1 MDPRDFLHFI
11 YRRFL
16 AVVLIT
22 TIGLGLGL
30 GYTFS
35 YDKGTRNGLI
45 FITLGMEIPEGIP
58 ASYMITSDGHN
69 VVDHFAETVQGWFLN
84 PAMDERIDDLAGADA
99 SVSVRKQEK
108 QNLLVEVTVEK
119 NDNAQVATE
128 AVLEILKED
137 VISYDGITN
146 TDFVVAL
153 SSMTFS
159 ETAPNYLMNGAV
171 GGLLGFLFVILF
183 FLLVDYL
190 LRRVSFPSQVERL
203 VGAAPL
209 HAPRHDEVIVV
220 ELGRTTEHD
229 LKRILSEKGGPFD
242 YILK

>member
-1 MDPRDFLHFI
+1 MDPREFLHFI

-22 TIGLGLGL
+22 SIGFGLGL
-30 GYTFS
+30 GYTFL
-35 YDKGTRNGLI
+35 YDKGSQSGLI

-84 PAMDERIDDLAGADA
+84 PAMDARIDELAGVDA

-108 QNLLVEVTVEK
+108 QNLLVEIKVGKTDDVQK
-119 NDNAQVATE
+119 AAD
-128 AVLEILKED
+128 AVLAILKED
-137 VISYDGITN
+137 VASYDGITN

-153 SSMTFS
+153 SSVTFS
-159 ETAPNYLMNGAV
+159 KTAPNYLVHGTV
-171 GGLLGFLFVILF
+171 GGLMGFLFIVLF
-183 FLLVDYL
+183 FLLMDYL

-209 HAPRHDEVIVV
+209 IAPSHDEVIVV

-229 LKRILSEKGGPFD
+229 LRRMLSEKGGPFE